1 MILPGIFDACRCSYE
16 IGKTL
21 FGKRRVRG
29 RSPITAFGDDGLYIY
44 ERQTARGFTLI
55 ELLVVVLIIGIL
67 AAVALPQYQ
76 KAVLKARLSR
86 AIPAVHALKNA
97 EEIYYLAN
105 GNYTGFGTNGSLGL
119 DVDEIAGCSPNDS
132 DGDILLCNGFF
143 INVISSGKSG
153 GFDFNVLAG
162 IGDSNPKELGYIAYM
177 DHSAYPGRRDCIAY
191 TENKLANDVCKAMGG
206 TLDYTQSAAT
216 SWFRTPYNGYLL
228 P

>member
-1 MILPGIFDACRCSYE
+1 MHFNQV
-16 IGKTL
+16 K
-21 FGKRRVRG
+21 
-29 RSPITAFGDDGLYIY
+29 
-44 ERQTARGFTLI
+44 QGFTLI

-76 KAVLKARLSR
+76 KAVLKARMSR

-105 GNYTGFGTNGSLGL
+105 GQYTDDGENGSLGL
-119 DVDEIAGCSPNDS
+119 DVDEIAGCSPSDS
-132 DGDILLCNGFF
+132 GGILLCNGFF
-143 INVISSGKSG
+143 INVISSGKG
-153 GFDFNVLAG
+153 GGSDMNVLAG
-162 IGDSNPKELGYIAYM
+162 IGDSGDREIGYIAYM

-191 TENKLANDVCKAMGG
+191 TKNKLANDVCKSMGG

-216 SWFRTPYNGYLL
+216 SRFYTPYNGYLL